1 MAEYHY
7 GLIDFLLFTVSS
19 TNKIKFHKST
29 WKLNMILL
37 AMKMFSL
44 PRRVCLSMSRGGI
57 GYLEGSL
64 Y

>member
-7 GLIDFLLFTVSS
+7 ELIDFLLFTVSS

-37 AMKMFSL
+37 AMKTFSL
-44 PRRVCLSMSRGGI
+44 PRKGVF
-57 GYLEGSL
+57 EHE
-64 Y
+64 